1 MVSSVGDIEQLRRE
15 IIDAGTISARDKNL
29 LLPSSDLT
37 MIARSFKVFL
47 LILENVYESI
57 WLLINLKWRILDVYI
72 EANDI
77 YRV

>member
-15 IIDAGTISARDKNL
+15 IIDAGAISARDKNL

-37 MIARSFKVFL
+37 MIARSFQAFL
-47 LILENVYESI
+47 VILENVYESI

-72 EANDI
+72 ESNDI